1 MSVNVKQLSNLL
13 FAFSFVCAL
22 LMLLNK
28 TYGYREL
35 VQIAFLVSGGIAL
48 ILGLVTSR
56 QEAYKNDFNVLFW
69 IGSLIMYIGFLMKM
83 YYFPNSSYILI
94 AGMGISAIANFYNPF
109 QSGKDREDEELL
121 DQ

>member
-1 MSVNVKQLSNLL
+1 MSINVKQLSNLL

-22 LMLLNK
+22 LMLLDK
-28 TYGYREL
+28 TYGYREA

-56 QEAYKNDFNVLFW
+56 MEAYKGDFNVLFW
-69 IGSLIMYIGFLMKM
+69 IGSLIMFIGFLMKM
-83 YYFPNSSYILI
+83 YYYPNSSYLLI
-94 AGMGISAIANFYNPF
+94 GGMAISAIANFYNPF
-109 QSGKDREDEELL
+109 QSSKDRDDELL

>member
-1 MSVNVKQLSNLL
+1 MSINVKQLSNLL
-13 FAFSFVCAL
+13 FTFSFVCAL

-28 TYGYREL
+28 TYGYRDA

-56 QEAYKNDFNVLFW
+56 MEAYKGDFNVLFW
-69 IGSLIMYIGFLMKM
+69 IGSLIMFIGFLMKM
-83 YYFPNSSYILI
+83 YYYPNSSYLLI
-94 AGMGISAIANFYNPF
+94 GGMAISAIANFYNPF
-109 QSGKDREDEELL
+109 QSSKDRDDELL